1 MTNKRKTQVVLY
13 ILLGLMTLIT
23 LFPFLY
29 AVLTAFKPLQE
40 MSSIPPRLFPEH
52 FTTYNFKYVWSKIP
66 IPLYLFNS
74 LVIAV
79 AVTFSVISTS
89 SIVGFVFAKYRFRF
103 EEPLFMLLLSTMML
117 PVQVIFVPT
126 YLVVSA
132 FHMGNSYWGIIL
144 PNAINIFGIFYMRE
158 FIIQIPQDL
167 FDAARLDGC
176 SDLGLYL
183 HIVLPNSTPAIASL
197 SIFQFI
203 WTWND
208 FLWPLIVAQ
217 GNKLFTM
224 PVGTSAFAGFY
235 APKPNNYVMSA
246 AIFEMMPLI
255 IAYLVFQRHIIRG
268 VTLSGMKF

>member
-1 MTNKRKTQVVLY
+1 MANKSKTQVALY

-40 MSSIPPRLFPEH
+40 MSFIPPRFFPEH

-79 AVTFSVISTS
+79 AVTSSVIFTS
-89 SIVGFVFAKYRFRF
+89 SIVGFVFAKYGFRF
-103 EEPLFMLLLSTMML
+103 KEPLFMLLLSTMML
-117 PVQVIFVPT
+117 PIQVIFVPT

-176 SDLGLYL
+176 SDLKLYF
-183 HIVLPNSTPAIASL
+183 HIVVPNSVPAIVSL

-217 GNKLFTM
+217 SNKLFTM
-224 PVGTSAFAGFY
+224 PVGISAFAGFY

-246 AIFEMMPLI
+246 AIFEMVPVI
-255 IAYLVFQRHIIRG
+255 IAYFIFQRHIIRG